1 MLSYFDLRK
10 GTIFIY
16 QGAPHEVLD
25 FLQMKKAQ
33 REGIGQTK
41 LKNLITGQIIFKNFH
56 QNEEFQEA
64 EIEKVKVKFLFSKR
78 DVFYFCLK
86 DDPSFRFELKKEQI
100 GESARFLVPN
110 LILDGIQWEEKIIN
124 VSLPIK
130 IQLKVKEAPPGV
142 KGDRAQSGTKTV
154 VLENGTKIQAPLFIE
169 EGDVIEINTET
180 GEYVRRL

>member
-16 QGAPHEVLD
+16 QGVPHEVLD

-56 QNEEFQEA
+56 QNEEFEEA
-64 EIEKVKVKFLFSKR
+64 EIEKVKVKFLYSKR
-78 DVFYFCLK
+78 NIFYFCLA
-86 DDPSFRFELKKEQI
+86 DNPSFRFELKEEQI
-100 GESARFLVPN
+100 GESAKFLIPN
-110 LILDGIQWEEKIIN
+110 LILEGIRWEEKIIN
-124 VSLPIK
+124 VILPIK
-130 IQLKVKEAPPGV
+130 VQLRVKEAPPGV

-154 VLENGTKIQAPLFIE
+154 VLENGTRIQAPLFIE
-169 EGDVIEINTET
+169 QGDLIEVNTET